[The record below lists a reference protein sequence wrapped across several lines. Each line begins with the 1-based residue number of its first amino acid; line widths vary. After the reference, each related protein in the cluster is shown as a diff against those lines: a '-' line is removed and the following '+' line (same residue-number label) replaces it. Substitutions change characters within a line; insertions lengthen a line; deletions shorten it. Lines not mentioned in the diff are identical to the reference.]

1 MVRSA
6 SELKEGEIINR
17 IFHNR
22 LVRSN
27 KNCIA
32 VTTGPTGSGKSYSNM
47 KIAELWYEKRFN
59 DSFPVENI
67 CFGVLE
73 LLKRI
78 RSKELPVRKGE
89 LFILEEA
96 GTSMG
101 ALDFANKTSK
111 IFSYVLQSFRS
122 MNLCLLMNLPYFT
135 MLNKQARELVHIQL
149 ETLSIDQNEKRL
161 YLKPY
166 ILQTNP
172 TSGKLYRHFPRVVI
186 DSSMECIEYISY
198 GLPSKELTD
207 AYEQAKEDFV
217 LQTIDD
223 GISVIEELEAKKGP
237 VEKPLPR
244 LQQAIWGLWEEGV
257 SRNKDI
263 AANLMIT
270 PSSVSDAM
278 KAMRKKGIL
287 PPKVP
292 YRPKSLENEAFEA

>member
-1 MVRSA
+1 MVRDA
-6 SELKEGEIINR
+6 SELQEGEIINR

-22 LVRSN
+22 LVRNN
-27 KNCIA
+27 KNCLV

-47 KIAELWYEKRFN
+47 RIAELWYEKRFN
-59 DSFPVENI
+59 TSFPIENI
-67 CFGVLE
+67 CFGVLD

-89 LFILEEA
+89 LFILEES
-96 GTSMG
+96 GTSIG
-101 ALDFANKTSK
+101 ALDFQSKTSK

-149 ETLSIDQNEKRL
+149 ETLSIDANEKIL
-161 YLKPY
+161 YLKPFL
-166 ILQTNP
+166 LQTNA

-186 DSSMECIEYISY
+186 NSSMECIEYISY

-207 AYEQAKEDFV
+207 AYEEAKQDFV

-223 GISVIEELEAKKGP
+223 GIKVIEELEAKKIA
-237 VEKPLPR
+237 VDRPLPR
-244 LQQAIWGLWEEGV
+244 LQQAISDLWDEGV
-257 SRNKDI
+257 LKQTDI
-263 AANLMIT
+263 ADRLLIKQQ
-270 PSSVSDAM
+270 SVSSAV
-278 KAMRKKGIL
+278 ALMRKKGIL

-292 YRPKSLENEAFEA
+292 YMPNTPQN